1 MSRALDQLLSIL
13 DIETLEVNLFR
24 GVSPQ
29 VGWQRVFGG
38 QVIGQALVAAYR
50 TVNGRIAHSLH
61 AYFLRPGDPSV
72 PIIYNVDRIRDGG
85 SFSTR
90 RVVAIQHGQAIF
102 SMAASFH
109 KPEEGLAHQM
119 KMPDVPPPESLPSEG
134 ELKELLFDRLPPQVK
149 AYWERERPIEI
160 RPVDLSRYLSPEN
173 RAPSQQVWIRATG
186 KLGDDL
192 ALHQCVLAYAS
203 DFTLL
208 DTALIAHGRF
218 VFDPRLMMAS
228 LDHAIWFHR
237 PFRADDWLLYVQD
250 SPTSGGGR
258 ALPRHFVHPRGPVG
272 GLYRTR
278 RLGAGAGWPKIGPN
292 RRQPTFF
299 AYLIGRYAPSLHRP
313 NPSRLKKSHKTQA
326 LAAPHT
332 SWHGA

>member
-13 DIETLEVNLFR
+13 DIEQLEVNLFR
-24 GVSPQ
+24 GLSPQ

-38 QVIGQALVAAYR
+38 QVIGQALVAANR
-50 TVNGRIAHSLH
+50 TVNGRNAHSLH
-61 AYFLRPGDPSV
+61 AYFLRAGDPAV
-72 PIIYNVDRIRDGG
+72 PIIYEVDRIRDGG

-109 KPEEGLAHQM
+109 KPEPGLHHQI
-119 KMPDVPPPESLPSEG
+119 KMPDVPPPEKLPSEA
-134 ELKELLFDRLPPQVK
+134 ELKQCFVDRMPPQVR

-160 RPVDLSRYLSPEN
+160 RPVDLARYLNPGN
-173 RAPSQQVWIRATG
+173 HAPTQQVWIRATG
-186 KLGDDL
+186 RLGDDL

-218 VFDPRLMMAS
+218 VFDPSLMLAS

-237 PFRADDWLLYVQD
+237 KFRADEWLLYAQD
-250 SPTSGGGR
+250 SPSSGAGR
-258 ALPRHFVHPRGPVG
+258 AFCRGTLFTREGELVASTAQE
-272 GLYRTR
+272 GLVRER
-278 RLGAGAGWPKIGPN
+278 SARIHA
-292 RRQPTFF
+292 
-299 AYLIGRYAPSLHRP
+299 
-313 NPSRLKKSHKTQA
+313 
-326 LAAPHT
+326 
-332 SWHGA
+332 

>member
-1 MSRALDQLLSIL
+1 MSRALDQLLAIL

-119 KMPDVPPPESLPSEG
+119 KMPDVPPPESLPSEA

-149 AYWERERPIEI
+149 TYWERERPIEI
-160 RPVDLSRYLSPEN
+160 RPVDLSRYLAPEK
-173 RAPSQQVWIRATG
+173 RAATQQMWIRATG
-186 KLGDDL
+186 IS
-192 ALHQCVLAYAS
+192 A
-203 DFTLL
+203 
-208 DTALIAHGRF
+208 
-218 VFDPRLMMAS
+218 
-228 LDHAIWFHR
+228 AI
-237 PFRADDWLLYVQD
+237 
-250 SPTSGGGR
+250 SP
-258 ALPRHFVHPRGPVG
+258 
-272 GLYRTR
+272 
-278 RLGAGAGWPKIGPN
+278 
-292 RRQPTFF
+292 
-299 AYLIGRYAPSLHRP
+299 
-313 NPSRLKKSHKTQA
+313 
-326 LAAPHT
+326 
-332 SWHGA
+332 

>member
-1 MSRALDQLLSIL
+1 MSRALEQLLSIL

-24 GVSPQ
+24 GLSPQ

-38 QVIGQALVAAYR
+38 QVIGQALVAANR
-50 TVNGRIAHSLH
+50 TVEGRLAHSLH
-61 AYFLRPGDPSV
+61 AYFLRAGDPAV
-72 PIIYNVDRIRDGG
+72 PIIYKVDRIRDGG

-109 KPEEGLAHQM
+109 KEEGGLHHQV
-119 KMPDVPPPESLPSEG
+119 KMPDVPPPEALPSEA
-134 ELKELLFDRLPPQVK
+134 ELKERLLDRLPPQVK
-149 AYWERERPIEI
+149 AYWQHERPIEI
-160 RPVDLSRYLSPEN
+160 RPVDLSRYFSPEN

-186 KLGDDL
+186 SLGDDES
-192 ALHQCVLAYAS
+192 LHQCVLAYAS

-218 VFDPRLMMAS
+218 ILDPRLMLAS

-237 PFRADDWLLYVQD
+237 KFRADEWLLYAQD

-258 ALPRHFVHPRGPVG
+258 AFCRGTLFTRDGALVASTAQE
-272 GLYRTR
+272 GLVRER
-278 RLGAGAGWPKIGPN
+278 N
-292 RRQPTFF
+292 
-299 AYLIGRYAPSLHRP
+299 GRKPA
-313 NPSRLKKSHKTQA
+313 
-326 LAAPHT
+326 
-332 SWHGA
+332 